1 MCRPCL
7 VGERARDVARGV
19 VLARDAAR
27 PSVATNSVVDSA
39 TRSST
44 ALHISRPTGKFR
56 LGLPSKGRMSED
68 TMQLLEDCGL
78 KVKKVN
84 PRQYAATIDDLPQVE
99 VWLQRA
105 SDIVRR
111 IRAGDI
117 DVGILGNDMVVE
129 YGEEDDD
136 IIVIHD
142 SLGFGKC
149 HLALGIPTDGIFA
162 HVDSLKDLLAM
173 PEWKERPLR
182 VVTGYR
188 YVAQSFFAKHNFT
201 NYELCS
207 ADGALEAAPKMGYA
221 DIILDLVSTGT
232 TLRENNLKE
241 IEGARMLESQGV
253 LVGSRKALEAN
264 PVLLAVVRELI
275 ERLEAHLEA
284 NKFWTVTVNMTGSDP
299 REIATRL
306 LSRPGLGGLTGPTVS
321 PVFTRAE
328 DGTTVQMPGVYAA
341 VVSVPKKQLYKAVK
355 EIRKAGGSGVL
366 VSPMTYIFD
375 EEPPRWKNLLSTLGK
390 TAADVPEL

>member
-1 MCRPCL
+1 M
-7 VGERARDVARGV
+7 
-19 VLARDAAR
+19 
-27 PSVATNSVVDSA
+27 
-39 TRSST
+39 
-44 ALHISRPTGKFR
+44 
-56 LGLPSKGRMSED
+56 
-68 TMQLLEDCGL
+68 
-78 KVKKVN
+78 
-84 PRQYAATIDDLPQVE
+84 
-99 VWLQRA
+99 
-105 SDIVRR
+105 
-111 IRAGDI
+111 
-117 DVGILGNDMVVE
+117 VE

-173 PEWKERPLR
+173 PEVRGLPARGKRPWLCDAWVAFRDNRPSRPLSQWKERPLR

-201 NYELCS
+201 NYGECSAAARTDDQTSHLSLSARCYHPTSSSLALCPLSPELCS

-284 NKFWTVTVNMTGSDP
+284 NKFWTGKRWWDEGDRVWMNERV
-299 REIATRL
+299 
-306 LSRPGLGGLTGPTVS
+306 
-321 PVFTRAE
+321 
-328 DGTTVQMPGVYAA
+328 
-341 VVSVPKKQLYKAVK
+341 
-355 EIRKAGGSGVL
+355 GSGVGCAQL
-366 VSPMTYIFD
+366 IGARVARGRETTKRFP
-375 EEPPRWKNLLSTLGK
+375 
-390 TAADVPEL
+390 